1 MSEEQPHR
9 NTPPERKRRLS
20 LVESVTAARR
30 NSASYGSM
38 PRFDDQQ
45 DGAMTPKTA
54 RRTLMSMARGN
65 GPAPTGKQ
73 KSASVAPIGAESESK
88 DKGPGEPRG
97 RAGNGKTMVERLQAG
112 EASEMQRK
120 GSKGIMPVL
129 GGLFQDKK
137 RNPSTKVAD
146 TQIKTAKTLLEE
158 HGNRLQQGKQLS
170 SAASFVVNAGPLEE
184 EKPAPNS
191 RAKAKAGGSLQSAA
205 PVVSADSQV
214 AKGGPKEPGTAGERP
229 GDTVSELGQSKRR
242 KSRLSMARRASVM
255 AAIGSKVGSYMGL
268 AKKPKLPR
276 LQTARNTA
284 MEAAAR
290 SHSSSV
296 MLKSED
302 GRMSCVIMPN
312 STKRVAWDVTT
323 AVLLV
328 YIAFTAP
335 FRIAFNVDP
344 VGFWYVL
351 ERFIDIFFIVDLAI
365 NFRTAYSNREGAI
378 VTDVWKMA
386 KHYLWTWFLID
397 FVSSVP
403 VDLIFEWSAVNSED
417 VMGSEATQAG
427 KLLKTSKILKT
438 IRLAKMARMAKL
450 GVLMEKF
457 EDAYDLSKSGVK
469 LVKLFSVL
477 IVISH
482 FNACGWYWVG
492 SLTENPNES
501 WLHYAELRV
510 EDTTTGC
517 ENIERQVGC
526 DDARMLHYL
535 TSFYWAIMTT
545 TTVGYGDISPKSDG
559 ERVYAILAMIVGGGY
574 FGRSLQL
581 AGYWHLQPCACCRCL
596 ITAPLSDSAVIP
608 HLATLLVVVALSL
621 GLIVDS
627 CPSPVRLYHCEY
639 GQSCAKD

>member
-1 MSEEQPHR
+1 
-9 NTPPERKRRLS
+9 
-20 LVESVTAARR
+20 
-30 NSASYGSM
+30 
-38 PRFDDQQ
+38 
-45 DGAMTPKTA
+45 
-54 RRTLMSMARGN
+54 
-65 GPAPTGKQ
+65 
-73 KSASVAPIGAESESK
+73 
-88 DKGPGEPRG
+88 
-97 RAGNGKTMVERLQAG
+97 
-112 EASEMQRK
+112 
-120 GSKGIMPVL
+120 
-129 GGLFQDKK
+129 
-137 RNPSTKVAD
+137 
-146 TQIKTAKTLLEE
+146 
-158 HGNRLQQGKQLS
+158 
-170 SAASFVVNAGPLEE
+170 
-184 EKPAPNS
+184 
-191 RAKAKAGGSLQSAA
+191 
-205 PVVSADSQV
+205 
-214 AKGGPKEPGTAGERP
+214 
-229 GDTVSELGQSKRR
+229 
-242 KSRLSMARRASVM
+242 
-255 AAIGSKVGSYMGL
+255 
-268 AKKPKLPR
+268 
-276 LQTARNTA
+276 

-574 FGRSLQL
+574 FGYIIASMASLVQKIDANQQHYRDKMEKVKSYMTHRKIPKDLQMRIRRYYKHYFSKVSALDEKTIMSELSTFLRQELALHLIHDTIYQIPLFQALLKEDLAALTQL
-581 AGYWHLQPCACCRCL
+581 VPVFKPLTSNAGDYLIQAGEVSRELFILIEGQLQVF
-596 ITAPLSDSAVIP
+596 DD
-608 HLATLLVVVALSL
+608 L
-621 GLIVDS
+621 GEF
-627 CPSPVRLYHCEY
+627 VRDVYE
-639 GQSCAKD
+639 G